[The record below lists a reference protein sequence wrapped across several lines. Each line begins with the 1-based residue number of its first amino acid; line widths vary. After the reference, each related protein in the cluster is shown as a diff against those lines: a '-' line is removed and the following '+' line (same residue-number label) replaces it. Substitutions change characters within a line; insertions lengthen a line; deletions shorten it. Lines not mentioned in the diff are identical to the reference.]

1 MKRFLFF
8 AAAAT
13 MFFAACQKTVV
24 VYDNPD
30 PQEIS
35 FLAVNKTATK
45 APVDGTTFPTGDKM
59 QVAAYLASG
68 GTAVGNYFGQ
78 TEFAKSGSYWTGGK
92 YWPITASTI
101 NFLAVSEP
109 ASASP
114 AETTFNATN
123 AAQSASVELTGN
135 ATAQY
140 DLMYAAGQGKCSP
153 GLYPIVDMQFRHAL
167 TWLFFTVKANVAA
180 TVTVNSITVES
191 TAVDG
196 TLAIDNSANYAAT
209 ADVTSSA
216 ATIGATWAPGTKAD
230 QTVVGTPVDC
240 TVADQVYDFGSL
252 LVLPTA
258 SEAKSF
264 TINYTIKNGSDV
276 TTYNYTYDFTSDWK
290 MSSKYTYN
298 ITIGLNVI
306 EIDPDVIGWTTET
319 ASDVS
324 LPQVP

>member
-1 MKRFLFF
+1 MKRFLLF

-45 APVDGTTFPTGDKM
+45 APVDGTNFPTGDKM

-68 GTAVGNYFGQ
+68 GTAAGNYFGK
-78 TEFAKSGSYWTGGK
+78 TEFDENGGVWTGGK

-109 ASASP
+109 DSDSLAV
-114 AETTFNATN
+114 TTFNATY

-153 GLYPIVDMQFRHAL
+153 GVYPKVDMQFRHAL

-180 TVTVNSITVES
+180 TVTVNSIAVKS

-196 TLAIDNSANYAAT
+196 TLAIDNSTNYAAT
-209 ADVTSSA
+209 TDVTSSA
-216 ATIGATWAPGTKAD
+216 ATIGATWTPDAKAD
-230 QTVVGTPVDC
+230 QTVVGIPVDC
-240 TVADQVYDFGSL
+240 TVALQEYNFGSL

-264 TINYTIKNGSDV
+264 TINYTITNGSDE
-276 TTYNYTYDFTSDWK
+276 TTYNYTHNFTSEWN

-306 EIDPDVIGWTTET
+306 EIDPDVIAWTTET
-319 ASDVS
+319 ASNVS
-324 LPQVP
+324 LI

>member
-1 MKRFLFF
+1 MKRFLLF

-45 APVDGTTFPTGDKM
+45 APVDGTTFPPGDKM

-68 GTAVGNYFGQ
+68 GTSVGNYFGK
-78 TEFAKSGSYWTGGK
+78 TEFAESGGYWTGGK
-92 YWPITASTI
+92 YWPINASTI

-114 AETTFNATN
+114 AVTTFNATN
-123 AAQSASVELTGN
+123 AARSASVKLTGN

-153 GLYPIVDMQFRHAL
+153 GAYPKVDMQFRHAL
-167 TWLFFTVKANVAA
+167 TWLFFTVKANVAN
-180 TVTVNSITVES
+180 TVTVNKITVNN

-196 TLAIDNSANYAAT
+196 TLEIDNSANYAAT
-209 ADVTSSA
+209 TDVTSSA
-216 ATIGATWAPGTKAD
+216 ATIVAAWTPGTTAN
-230 QTVVGTPVDC
+230 QTVVGTAVDC
-240 TVADQVYDFGSL
+240 TVALQV
-252 LVLPTA
+252 
-258 SEAKSF
+258 
-264 TINYTIKNGSDV
+264 
-276 TTYNYTYDFTSDWK
+276 
-290 MSSKYTYN
+290 
-298 ITIGLNVI
+298 
-306 EIDPDVIGWTTET
+306 
-319 ASDVS
+319 
-324 LPQVP
+324 

>member
-45 APVDGTTFPTGDKM
+45 APVDGTAFPTGDKM

-68 GTAVGNYFGQ
+68 GTAKGNYFGK
-78 TEFAKSGSYWTGGK
+78 TEFAESDGYWTGGK

-114 AETTFNATN
+114 AVTTTFNATN
-123 AAQSASVELTGN
+123 AAQSASVGLTGN

-153 GLYPIVDMQFRHAL
+153 GAYPKVDMQFRHAL
-167 TWLFFTVKANVAA
+167 TWLFFTVKADVAA
-180 TVTVNSITVES
+180 TVTVNSITVKS

-209 ADVTSSA
+209 TDVMSSA
-216 ATIGATWAPGTKAD
+216 AKIGATWTPDAKAD
-230 QTVVGTPVDC
+230 QTVVGTAVDC
-240 TVADQVYDFGSL
+240 TVADQVYNFGSL

-264 TINYTIKNGSDV
+264 TINYTITNGSDK
-276 TTYNYTYDFTSDWK
+276 TTYNYTHKFTSEWN

-298 ITIGLNVI
+298 ITIDLNVI
-306 EIDPDVIGWTTET
+306 EIDPDVIDWTTET
-319 ASDVS
+319 ASNVS
-324 LPQVP
+324 LM

>member
-45 APVDGTTFPTGDKM
+45 APVDGTTFPPGDKM

-68 GTAVGNYFGQ
+68 GTAVGNYFGK
-78 TEFAKSGSYWTGGK
+78 TEFEESGGYWTGGK

-114 AETTFNATN
+114 AVTTFNATN
-123 AAQSASVELTGN
+123 AAQSASVVLTGN

-140 DLMYAAGQGKCSP
+140 DLMYAAGQGKCSS
-153 GLYPIVDMQFRHAL
+153 GVYPKVDMQFRHAL

-180 TVTVNSITVES
+180 TVTVNSITVKS

-196 TLAIDNSANYAAT
+196 TLAINNSANYAAT
-209 ADVTSSA
+209 TDVTSSS
-216 ATIGATWAPGTKAD
+216 ATIDATWTPGTKAD
-230 QTVVGTPVDC
+230 QTVVGIPVDC
-240 TVADQVYDFGSL
+240 AVALQVYNFGSL

-258 SEAKSF
+258 SESKSF
-264 TINYTIKNGSDV
+264 TINYTITNGSYE
-276 TTYNYTYDFTSDWK
+276 TTYNYTHNFTSEWN

-306 EIDPDVIGWTTET
+306 EIDPDVIAWTTET
-319 ASDVS
+319 ASNVT
-324 LPQVP
+324 LI

>member
-13 MFFAACQKTVV
+13 MLFAACQKTVV

-45 APVDGTTFPTGDKM
+45 APVDGTTFQTGDKM

-68 GTAVGNYFGQ
+68 GTAVGNYFGK
-78 TEFAKSGSYWTGGK
+78 TEFAENGGYWTGGK

-114 AETTFNATN
+114 AVTDFNATD
-123 AAQSASVELTGN
+123 AAKSASVVLTGN

-153 GLYPIVDMQFRHAL
+153 GSYPKVDMQFRHAL

-180 TVTVNSITVES
+180 TVTVNKITVNN

-209 ADVTSSA
+209 IDVTSST
-216 ATIGATWAPGTKAD
+216 ATIGATWTPGTKAD
-230 QTVVGTPVDC
+230 QSVVGTAVDC
-240 TVADQVYDFGSL
+240 TVAAQEYNFGSL

-264 TINYTIKNGSDV
+264 TINYTIKNGYDE
-276 TTYNYTYDFTSDWK
+276 TTYDYTHNFTSEWK

-319 ASDVS
+319 ASDVT
-324 LPQVP
+324 LM